1 MAWYTGPARAHCVF
15 SLNEGMAR
23 STSDVAQQDSSRAV
37 RSPGAAVRISSVQ
50 FSRSVVSDSV
60 IPWTAAR
67 QAALSITN
75 SRSPPRL
82 APVQILALRCTCSL
96 GLDIPVTSR
105 ASVSSSGKWGCLAH
119 DVGPTISSHFPS
131 ASSAPVRRRHATYL
145 RKNPILASLCALAA
159 ALIRNDLTVAFCFAR
174 FYALKTQSRPAPPTG
189 PLSDD
194 CSL

>member
-82 APVQILALRCTCSL
+82 APVQILALCCTCSL
-96 GLDIPVTSR
+96 GLDIPCDLSGLCFLIWEMGMVIGP
-105 ASVSSSGKWGCLAH
+105 ASKSCHVSAVMYTHCPQQL
-119 DVGPTISSHFPS
+119 
-131 ASSAPVRRRHATYL
+131 
-145 RKNPILASLCALAA
+145 
-159 ALIRNDLTVAFCFAR
+159 
-174 FYALKTQSRPAPPTG
+174 
-189 PLSDD
+189 
-194 CSL
+194 